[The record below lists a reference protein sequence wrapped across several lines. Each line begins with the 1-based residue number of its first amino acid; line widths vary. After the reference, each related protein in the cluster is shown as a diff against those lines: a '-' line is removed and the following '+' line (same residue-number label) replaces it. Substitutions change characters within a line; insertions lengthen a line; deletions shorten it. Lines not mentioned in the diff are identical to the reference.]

1 MPPFFQVR
9 NPRKSFDGVPAVN
22 GLTFSIERE
31 AIVGLVGPNGSG
43 KSTTVDRLTGFQ
55 RVDEGEWSLD
65 GKKLSG
71 LPRNVIA
78 RYGLA
83 RTFQA
88 VQAYEQL
95 SVLENLFVARQE
107 FESVGISIAS
117 FEPPS

>member
-9 NPRKSFDGVPAVN
+9 NLRKSFDGVPAVN

-43 KSTTVDRLTGFQ
+43 KSTTVDCLTGFQ

-71 LPRNVIA
+71 LPRNAIA
-78 RYGLA
+78 RYGLS

-95 SVLENLFVARQE
+95 SVLKIFSSPGRNSSPSDF
-107 FESVGISIAS
+107 SIAS
-117 FEPPS
+117 FEPQS